1 MAEESRIGNALR
13 NAEKQVYVVY
23 PAALFDGWEVVK
35 EHDDKPAFFYTVEGA
50 TVYAKARAMMDGGA
64 VVKLENW
71 FGDTESV
78 WEVQPETGPTPRA
91 N

>member
-50 TVYAKARAMMDGGA
+50 TVYAKAR
-64 VVKLENW
+64 
-71 FGDTESV
+71 
-78 WEVQPETGPTPRA
+78 Q
-91 N
+91 